1 MKCFFFCL
9 YDYILMYI
17 FFYFQ
22 LARTNRNIAV
32 WWKWWNFV
40 NLKIFAGTVVCLVK
54 SHNALKTKC
63 ITFPSYLRINTVSRV
78 IVYCIIFWSDKCAF
92 IIMRRIHILLQFTTI
107 CILDK
112 CSRYQNA
119 ATTYQQ
125 KINWI
130 FFLQNTKAR
139 CFHIKICCCFSSINA
154 FNLFVFHW
162 YAAKNIY
169 SRYGIIFIA
178 LFYFDE
184 L

>member
-1 MKCFFFCL
+1 MHYSRSRYFFSDLQLKLCLQIQSVVVTIFCIVINWNEDKIVKCFFFLFIQL
-9 YDYILMYI
+9 YLNVYF

-54 SHNALKTKC
+54 SHNALKTEC

-112 CSRYQNA
+112 CSRY
-119 ATTYQQ
+119 
-125 KINWI
+125 
-130 FFLQNTKAR
+130 
-139 CFHIKICCCFSSINA
+139 
-154 FNLFVFHW
+154 
-162 YAAKNIY
+162 
-169 SRYGIIFIA
+169 
-178 LFYFDE
+178 
-184 L
+184 